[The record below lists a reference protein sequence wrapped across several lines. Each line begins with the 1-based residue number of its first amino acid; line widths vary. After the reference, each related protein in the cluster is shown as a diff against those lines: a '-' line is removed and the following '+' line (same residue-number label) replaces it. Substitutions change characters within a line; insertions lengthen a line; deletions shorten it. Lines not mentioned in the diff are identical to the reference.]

1 MPQWLKNQL
10 TDINPAQPKGYFA
23 KRGVQT
29 WPSATATI
37 IRDNVNIDADIR
49 CLDVASHK
57 LKDPRIQM
65 IRSYEHIY
73 LAYQNYSAIA
83 ARNVCG
89 GAPYDM
95 SRALYS
101 TFYYSIYCASIA
113 MNWTS
118 DLLVKEPNHSQV
130 ANMWAQNFGKPKR
143 SIAPFS
149 YAFTS
154 MIPKKQKE
162 LLSNY
167 LSGNSFNSNDVLALS
182 RLTPE
187 QAKGSYFSFLNGTA
201 EQSVIKKLSKK
212 DLDKILAK
220 HNAKTFNNKEAA
232 KERDASLGNGF
243 VGFPHVAYR
252 FRRKAHYRDAL
263 YLGYEN
269 KDEAKMNQFL
279 EDLELISYTYIRMAS
294 YHLKARFGEDDWLS
308 FLEDL
313 EENNN
318 LSTPISVFKI

>member
-1 MPQWLKNQL
+1 
-10 TDINPAQPKGYFA
+10 
-23 KRGVQT
+23 
-29 WPSATATI
+29 
-37 IRDNVNIDADIR
+37 
-49 CLDVASHK
+49 
-57 LKDPRIQM
+57 
-65 IRSYEHIY
+65 
-73 LAYQNYSAIA
+73 
-83 ARNVCG
+83 
-89 GAPYDM
+89 
-95 SRALYS
+95 
-101 TFYYSIYCASIA
+101 